1 MKEEKCL
8 DAKELEK
15 FLWFLQ
21 SKSDSVYAKET
32 EKAVKQFL
40 NETREDS

>member
-8 DAKELEK
+8 DVKELEK

-21 SKSDSVYAKET
+21 NKSDSVYTKET
-32 EKAVKQFL
+32 EEAVKQFL
-40 NETREDS
+40 DKTREES